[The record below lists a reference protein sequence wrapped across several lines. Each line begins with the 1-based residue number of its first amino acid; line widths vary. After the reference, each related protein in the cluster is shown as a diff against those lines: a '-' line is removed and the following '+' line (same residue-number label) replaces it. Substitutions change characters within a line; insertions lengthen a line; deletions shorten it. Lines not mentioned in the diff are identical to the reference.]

1 MVLPDKSSGPKTVF
15 GKRPQSLP
23 SPALCCACGLCIM
36 LAGINITLVGAFAF
50 KSFIPTSNPPIVIGP
65 LLLLVALSFFGACCV
80 CGRRPPTHNAGKAKG
95 DKSWGR
101 ARIGAGVTFE
111 METSEHTL
119 QDTTAVQLSPTNSQS
134 SSHKS
139 SNSAHGDTPAVG
151 ACDLASSEA
160 YDIDVRPDD
169 QLLTSEDQVLTSED
183 QLLTSEDQLLTSE
196 DQLLTSE
203 DQLLTSED
211 QLLTSEDQ
219 LLTSEDQ
226 ALTAD
231 IKDKGSIQM
240 TALYKPCPT

>member
-1 MVLPDKSSGPKTVF
+1 MQSPKYLNSTVYNIKPGEMVLPDKSSGPKTVF
-15 GKRPQSLP
+15 GKRPQILP

-95 DKSWGR
+95 DESWGR
-101 ARIGAGVTFE
+101 TRIGAGVTFE

-139 SNSAHGDTPAVG
+139 SNSAHGDTSAVG
-151 ACDLASSEA
+151 ACEDGPAPMSCDLASSEA
-160 YDIDVRPDD
+160 YDIDVRPD
-169 QLLTSEDQVLTSED
+169 E
-183 QLLTSEDQLLTSE
+183 
-196 DQLLTSE
+196 QLLTSE

-231 IKDKGSIQM
+231 IEDKGSIQM